1 MNELLASPPV
11 TRSVAERVA
20 EQRVL
25 NAFLRETSIPDPRVD
40 ATRFRLPLPASGRV
54 LEGTVRYWS
63 VLGHHVYGERFW
75 LTEADSTAAC
85 GHTELI
91 EALLRELEAREQ
103 AEGSQRE
110 RLVEQIDNSVRRTAR
125 YLAHGRSPRRSRGR
139 DLTRYAEQSLL
150 MGHPFHPTP
159 KSAEGFTPE
168 DLAAYAPELG
178 ASFALH
184 YVAVSPD
191 LLVEERVA
199 PGAWTPEDVHAPDD
213 VRAPTGHVL
222 LPVHPWQA
230 RYLLNQPSA
239 RELVAAGSLVPL
251 GALGPAVYPTSS
263 VRTVCDP
270 AFGTAWK
277 LPLHVRITNF
287 IRNNPAEHVRR
298 ALDASRLVAGI
309 REQWQPDGFHVLVET
324 GARGIDH
331 ADLAADSSVL
341 YRENPFVTGND
352 SPQVVAGLLEEQPDG
367 GEPDLIRQVRAAT
380 DHVEE
385 WLRRYLTISA
395 VPVLRMWQRHGLSL
409 EAHTQNSL
417 VHVDGGWPVRFF
429 VRDMEGTSASRER
442 LAGDQLTADS
452 PVLYDDAE
460 AWMRLRYY
468 LVTNHLGHLVHVL
481 GRYTEADERTLWS
494 VVRDTLRD
502 SASSSHDTYTL
513 DLLRSPTLPAKA
525 NLISRFTERG
535 ERPLYVTVSNPIH
548 EVRR

>member
-11 TRSVAERVA
+11 TRSVAERVT
-20 EQRVL
+20 EQRML
-25 NAFLRETSIPDPRVD
+25 NAFLRETSVPDPRVD
-40 ATRFRLPLPASGRV
+40 ATRFRLPLSASGRV

-63 VLGHHVYGERFW
+63 VLGHHVYGEQFW
-75 LTEADSTAAC
+75 LTDAGSTAAC
-85 GHTELI
+85 GHAELI
-91 EALLRELEAREQ
+91 EALLRELEAREH

-125 YLAHGRSPRRSRGR
+125 YLANGRSPRPSRGR

-159 KSAEGFTPE
+159 KSAEGFTSD

-184 YVAVSPD
+184 YAAVSPE

-199 PGAWTPEDVHAPDD
+199 PGAWTPEDLHVPDD
-213 VRAPTGHVL
+213 VRAPTGYAL

-298 ALDASRLVAGI
+298 ALDASRLVADI

-324 GARGIDH
+324 GVRSIEH
-331 ADLAADSSVL
+331 AELAADLSVL
-341 YRENPFVTGND
+341 FRENPFVTENE
-352 SPQVVAGLLEEQPDG
+352 SPQVVAGLLEERPDG
-367 GEPDLIRQVRAAT
+367 GEPDLIRYVRAAT
-380 DHVEE
+380 DHIEE

-442 LAGDQLTADS
+442 LAGDQVSADS
-452 PVLYDDAE
+452 PVLHDDAE
-460 AWMRLRYY
+460 AWMRLKYY

-481 GRYTEADERTLWS
+481 GRYTDTDERTLWS
-494 VVRDTLRD
+494 VVRGTLRD
-502 SASSSHDTYTL
+502 SASSVPDTYIQ
-513 DLLRSPTLPAKA
+513 DLLQSPTLPAKA
-525 NLISRFTERG
+525 NLTSRFAERG
-535 ERPLYVTVSNPIH
+535 ERPLYVTVSNPMH
-548 EVRR
+548 EVRK